1 MRATL
6 WTASCAIGITLLAL
20 TGCGDGDR
28 GDQTTTAATSTPGA
42 TPPPTQSQAPT
53 TSQTPTG
60 TASPSPVLEDG
71 RSPVYVTAIDL
82 PGRTVTFDLIQF
94 LTGEEA
100 KRAYTT
106 DHPEDP
112 GWPPN
117 DHYIVNESPRLRT
130 LPVIGAVDVTV
141 IWLDGRNPSAE
152 TIPFEELP
160 GYFAG
165 HLAPDDPHLW
175 YDPFWLTVDN
185 GDVVAIEEQF
195 IP

>member
-94 LTGEEA
+94 LTGQA
-100 KRAYTT
+100 AQ
-106 DHPEDP
+106 DAWAGDFPEDP
-112 GWPPN
+112 DGPPN
-117 DHYIVNESPRLRT
+117 DYYIVNENSRLRT
-130 LPVIGAVDVTV
+130 LPVGSAAATTV
-141 IWLDGRNPSAE
+141 IWLGDGADPEKIS
-152 TIPFEELP
+152 FDQLP
-160 GYFAG
+160 DYFAR
-165 HLAPDDPHLW
+165 HPDPRGDHLW
-175 YDPFWLTVDN
+175 YAPFWLTVDD
-185 GDVVAIEEQF
+185 GQVIAIEEQY